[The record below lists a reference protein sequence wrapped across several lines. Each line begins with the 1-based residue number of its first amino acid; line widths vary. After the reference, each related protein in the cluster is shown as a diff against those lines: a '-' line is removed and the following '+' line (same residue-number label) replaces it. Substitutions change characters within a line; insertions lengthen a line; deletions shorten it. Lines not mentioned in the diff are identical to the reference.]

1 MRTVRRSHARVFDP
15 IERVFVQEDPDV
27 PNDFAPNPDSNVV
40 EVLDRAGTGLPF
52 SKGLMA
58 TSVLATGLR
67 TEQAYAIAAEIQ
79 HRLIARR
86 SQVIDADELADLA
99 ITTIEDLA
107 GVVAAKR
114 YRSWRRAKRTGRPV
128 IVALAGAPGVGKS
141 TIATRLAVRLSIT
154 RVVTT
159 DTIREV
165 LRSVIPRSVLPE
177 LHIST
182 YETTETHPGDPPLG
196 AFHRQSRAVSAATVP
211 VAARLAS
218 EYTSAIIEGVH
229 LMPGYLRQ
237 ALADHPARPI
247 VVEMTAILGSIE
259 THRAHLVRRTHR
271 EPTRDGQRHL
281 RHLERIRDLQGLL
294 IEQAKAADVPVYD
307 IAHSHD
313 LTQRIVDEV
322 VARIEEPVPM
332 TSSAQ

>member
-1 MRTVRRSHARVFDP
+1 M
-15 IERVFVQEDPDV
+15 
-27 PNDFAPNPDSNVV
+27 PNDFAPNYESKVI
-40 EVLDRAGTGLPF
+40 EVRDRAGTGLPF

-79 HRLIARR
+79 QRLNARR
-86 SQVIDADELADLA
+86 TQLIDADELAALA
-99 ITTIEDLA
+99 LKTIEDLA
-107 GVVAAKR
+107 GIPAAER
-114 YRSWRRAKRTGRPV
+114 YRSWRRAKRTGRSV
-128 IVALAGAPGVGKS
+128 IIALAGAPGVGKS
-141 TIATRLAVRLSIT
+141 TLATRLAVRLGIT

-165 LRSVIPRSVLPE
+165 LRSIIPWSVLPE

-182 YETTETHPGDPPLG
+182 YETTESHPGDTPLG

-211 VAARLAS
+211 VAVRLAS
-218 EYTSAIIEGVH
+218 EHTSAIIEGVH
-229 LMPGYLRQ
+229 LMPGFLRQ
-237 ALADHPARPI
+237 ALAEHPDRPI
-247 VVEMTAILGSIE
+247 VVEMTTVLGCIE
-259 THRAHLVRRTHR
+259 THRAHLVRRAHR

-281 RHLERIRDLQGLL
+281 RHLERIRDLQSLL

-307 IAHSHD
+307 IAQSHD

-322 VARIEEPVPM
+322 VARIEVPNPM
-332 TSSAQ
+332 TSSAA

>member
-1 MRTVRRSHARVFDP
+1 MPTDL
-15 IERVFVQEDPDV
+15 
-27 PNDFAPNPDSNVV
+27 APNGESNIV

-79 HRLIARR
+79 QRLIARR
-86 SQVIDADELADLA
+86 MQIIDADELAALA
-99 ITTIEDLA
+99 LQTIEDLA
-107 GVVAAKR
+107 GGAAAER
-114 YRSWRRAKRTGRPV
+114 YRSWRRAKRTGRSV
-128 IVALAGAPGVGKS
+128 IIALAGAPGVGKS
-141 TIATRLAVRLSIT
+141 TLATRLAVRLGIT

-165 LRSVIPRSVLPE
+165 LRSIIPRTVLPE

-211 VAARLAS
+211 VAVRLAS
-218 EYTSAIIEGVH
+218 EHTSAIIEGVH
-229 LMPGYLRQ
+229 LLPGFLRQ
-237 ALADHPARPI
+237 ALADHPDRPI
-247 VVEMTAILGSIE
+247 VVEMAAVLHNVEI
-259 THRAHLVRRTHR
+259 HRAHLVRRSHR

-281 RHLERIRDLQGLL
+281 RNLDRIREVQDLL
-294 IEQAKAADVPVYD
+294 IEQAKSANVPVYD
-307 IAHSHD
+307 IAQSHD

-322 VARIEEPVPM
+322 VARIEVANPM
-332 TSSAQ
+332 TSSFQ

>member
-1 MRTVRRSHARVFDP
+1 MPTDLG
-15 IERVFVQEDPDV
+15 PDHESKII
-27 PNDFAPNPDSNVV
+27 D
-40 EVLDRAGTGLPF
+40 VLDRAGTGLPF

-79 HRLIARR
+79 QRLMERPAQI
-86 SQVIDADELADLA
+86 IDADELAALA
-99 ITTIEDLA
+99 VRTIEDLA
-107 GVVAAKR
+107 GAAAAER
-114 YRSWRRAKRTGRPV
+114 YRSWRRAKRTGRSV
-128 IVALAGAPGVGKS
+128 IIALTGAPGVGKS
-141 TIATRLAVRLSIT
+141 TLATRLAVRLGIT

-165 LRSVIPRSVLPE
+165 LRSIIPRTVLPE

-182 YETTETHPGDPPLG
+182 YETTQTHPGDPPLG

-211 VAARLAS
+211 VAMRLAS
-218 EYTSAIIEGVH
+218 EHTSAIIEGVH
-229 LMPGYLRQ
+229 LMPGFLRQ
-237 ALADHPARPI
+237 ALAEHPDRPI
-247 VVEMTAILGSIE
+247 VVEMVAVLHSIE

-281 RHLERIRDLQGLL
+281 RNLERIRDLQGLL
-294 IEQAKAADVPVYD
+294 VEQANAADVPIYD
-307 IAHSHD
+307 IAQAHD

-322 VARIEEPVPM
+322 VARIEVPNPM
-332 TSSAQ
+332 NSSTQ